1 MKSPGNLARR
11 NLWNAGTRVKS
22 AELFYFRGE
31 WASVI
36 RECREALDF
45 TFKSLLHGLGLEITR
60 FQNPGEVL
68 IKERHRLP
76 SVLTADWDKIERIVG
91 PSSSSGGDLSAPFG
105 GGDFM
110 TFGEESFSA
119 PQPEDPSIETAQS
132 ALSDAQYM
140 LDLARTA
147 CRHLH
152 GTQGKS
158 S

>member
-31 WASVI
+31 WDSVI

-60 FQNPGEVL
+60 FQSPGEVL

-132 ALSDAQYM
+132 ALSDARYM

>member
-68 IKERHRLP
+68 IKERQRLP

-132 ALSDAQYM
+132 ALSDARYM
-140 LDLARTA
+140 LELARTA

-152 GTQGKS
+152 GNQGKS